1 MFRCTC
7 CGRWTVE
14 VMALDRGRG
23 RGRGGLSV
31 FYRTYRDGRIFEEYL
46 THDALE
52 RELTEQGIFEYLVEV
67 PDVRNAA

>member
-7 CGRWTVE
+7 CGRWTVD
-14 VMALDRGRG
+14 VIALDRG

-31 FYRTYRDGRIFEEYL
+31 FYRAYRDGRIFEEYL

-52 RELTEQGIFEYLVEV
+52 RELTDQGIFEYLVEA
-67 PDVRNAA
+67 PDIPQAA